1 MYRQTFQE
9 QVKLSEVGN
18 ANEVQVQQLY
28 ILTVS
33 HAFNLQHHLHSRP
46 ETKTFPH
53 DLSCETRPQIMT
65 MSFFGKLKNL
75 HSGPPAPPRRTD
87 NNPGFG
93 WPQDEFDDEEGD
105 MYEVPPCERP
115 AVKVPQRQVEEN
127 IYLERTPSPAVPQ
140 RQAAPPPRPSK
151 ASVTT
156 AQCPGQNPLQCDDF
170 YYDPNTKK
178 PPEIDRN
185 DKPGRKEMMP
195 PPVIRPAPVPI
206 PAAIEEDVYLDP
218 NEEQEDSDD
227 LYLEPSAAC
236 PPAPRGPMR
245 MPLSPKIPL
254 VPASI
259 PMMKPPVPRA
269 KSNSVLPS
277 LNEIKTVPPVEERR
291 ATFPT
296 KLPPPTP
303 SVKPPLPAIL
313 KEAKPRQA
321 VSNTMRMASPQKPP
335 MTEPKPVASF
345 GGMRPTKQYGN
356 EDKEWFA
363 GDCSRKPAEELLMR
377 INKDGAFL
385 IRHSSAQSTRQ
396 PFTLAVLYQ
405 QKVYNIPIRYLEDTH
420 SYALGKEG
428 KKNEEIFTSLDEMIS
443 YHKNNQLLLIDSK
456 SQAKHTVNL
465 THPVRP

>member
-1 MYRQTFQE
+1 
-9 QVKLSEVGN
+9 
-18 ANEVQVQQLY
+18 
-28 ILTVS
+28 
-33 HAFNLQHHLHSRP
+33 
-46 ETKTFPH
+46 
-53 DLSCETRPQIMT
+53 MT

-87 NNPGFG
+87 NNAGFG

-105 MYEVPPCERP
+105 MYEAPPCERP
-115 AVKVPQRQVEEN
+115 AVKVPPRQVEEN

-151 ASVTT
+151 PS
-156 AQCPGQNPLQCDDF
+156 
-170 YYDPNTKK
+170 K

-185 DKPGRKEMMP
+185 EKPGRKEMMP

-218 NEEQEDSDD
+218 NEEQEDSDE
-227 LYLEPSAAC
+227 LYLEPTAAC

-245 MPLSPKIPL
+245 MPLSPKM
-254 VPASI
+254 PASI

-303 SVKPPLPAIL
+303 GLKPPLPAML

-321 VSNTMRMASPQKPP
+321 VNDTMRMASPPNPP

-345 GGMRPTKQYGN
+345 GGMRPTKQSGN

-420 SYALGKEG
+420 GYALGKEG

-443 YHKNNQLLLIDSK
+443 HHKNNQLLLIDSK
-456 SQAKHTVNL
+456 SQAKHTVHL

>member
-1 MYRQTFQE
+1 
-9 QVKLSEVGN
+9 
-18 ANEVQVQQLY
+18 
-28 ILTVS
+28 
-33 HAFNLQHHLHSRP
+33 
-46 ETKTFPH
+46 
-53 DLSCETRPQIMT
+53 MT

-75 HSGPPAPPRRTD
+75 HSGPPAPPKRTD
-87 NNPGFG
+87 NTAGFG

-105 MYEVPPCERP
+105 MYEAPPCERP
-115 AVKVPQRQVEEN
+115 AVKVPPRQVEEN
-127 IYLERTPSPAVPQ
+127 IYLGNTAEADAQSCCSTETSCSSTQTKQTVGNN
-140 RQAAPPPRPSK
+140 SSVSWK
-151 ASVTT
+151 ACFCVLTLFLLTNLTSVI
-156 AQCPGQNPLQCDDF
+156 QNPLQCDDF
-170 YYDPNTKK
+170 YYDLNTKK

-185 DKPGRKEMMP
+185 EKPGRKEMMP
-195 PPVIRPAPVPI
+195 PPAVRPAPAPI
-206 PAAIEEDVYLDP
+206 AAAIEEDVYLDP
-218 NEEQEDSDD
+218 NEEQEDSDE
-227 LYLEPSAAC
+227 LYLEPAAAC

-254 VPASI
+254 VPASV

-277 LNEIKTVPPVEERR
+277 LNEIKTVPTAEERR

-321 VSNTMRMASPQKPP
+321 VNNTMRMASPPNPP

-345 GGMRPTKQYGN
+345 GGMRPMKQSGN

-420 SYALGKEG
+420 CYALGKEG

-443 YHKNNQLLLIDSK
+443 HHKSNQLLLIDSK
-456 SQAKHTVNL
+456 SQAKHTVHL